1 MASVEREELEQ
12 APGMTAEARVIS
24 RMLTERFSC
33 RAYRN
38 ESVPH
43 DIIQT
48 MFRLAQ
54 SAASWC
60 NSQPWHVHV
69 TEGEATERF
78 RETFYKRAL
87 SDAAAGAMVP
97 ESDFPFPA
105 AYKGVY
111 KERQREVGW
120 QLYDAVGVAYG
131 DRQASA
137 RQALENFRLFGAP
150 HALVIT
156 TERDLGTYGVL
167 DCGSYLGTLLLA
179 AQSLGIAM
187 IPQAA
192 FANYSPLLREFFDI
206 PDNRAVVCGA
216 SFGYPDMDHP
226 ANSFR
231 SRRATAEDAV
241 AWLAK

>member
-179 AQSLGIAM
+179 AQSL
-187 IPQAA
+187 
-192 FANYSPLLREFFDI
+192 
-206 PDNRAVVCGA
+206 
-216 SFGYPDMDHP
+216 
-226 ANSFR
+226 
-231 SRRATAEDAV
+231 
-241 AWLAK
+241 

>member
-1 MASVEREELEQ
+1 MALVEREEIDN
-12 APGMTAEARVIS
+12 APGMTADAQVIS
-24 RMLTERFSC
+24 RLLADRFSC
-33 RAYRN
+33 RAYQPDP
-38 ESVPH
+38 VPH
-43 DIIQT
+43 DVVHT

-60 NSQPWHVHV
+60 NSQPWQVHV

-78 RETFYKRAL
+78 REAFYSRAQA
-87 SDAAAGAMVP
+87 DAAAGAMTAS
-97 ESDFPFPA
+97 SDFPFPA

-120 QLYDAVGVAYG
+120 QLYEAVGVAYG
-131 DRQASA
+131 DREASA

-150 HALVIT
+150 HALVLT

-192 FANYSPLLREFFDI
+192 FANYSPLLHEFFGI
-206 PDNRAVVCGA
+206 PDHRAVVCGA
-216 SFGYPDMDHP
+216 SFGYADMEHP
-226 ANSFR
+226 SNSFR
-231 SRRATAEDAV
+231 SRRAATDDIV
-241 AWLAK
+241 AWVSE

>member
-1 MASVEREELEQ
+1 MPSIERETLDA
-12 APGMTAEARVIS
+12 APGMTHDAAILS
-24 RMLTERFSC
+24 RLLAERFSC
-33 RAYRN
+33 RAFRP
-38 ESVPH
+38 EPIPH
-43 DIIQT
+43 DTIET

-54 SAASWC
+54 AAASWC
-60 NSQPWHVHV
+60 NSQPWQVHV
-69 TEGEATERF
+69 TEGAATERF
-78 RETFYKRAL
+78 RDMFYQRATA
-87 SDAAAGAMVP
+87 DAAAGAMKP
-97 ESDFPFPA
+97 DSDFPFPA
-105 AYKGVY
+105 AYNGVY

-120 QLYDAVGVAYG
+120 QLYEAVGVGYG
-131 DRQASA
+131 DRAGSA

-206 PDNRAVVCGA
+206 PESRAVVCGA
-216 SFGYPDMDHP
+216 SFGWADADHP
-226 ANSFR
+226 ANAFR
-231 SRRATAEDAV
+231 SRRAATADTV
-241 AWLAK
+241 TWLNA